1 MSCLACARIGP
12 KSAPPAACQHL
23 PLSETLFAAAR
34 LRTSQAPS
42 IGFLKDLPSIGIPAG
57 VHSREL
63 APASARSPPGIVL
76 VPSSPFLPA
85 STASSSIRFAG
96 LLRPASDPGV
106 HRVSVPRC
114 RMPATISAL
123 PHRCLPSRAFPSRE
137 AVSTS
142 PWFLAPL
149 SLRGL
154 RRCDYEALFRS
165 GIRCDK
171 GSWPNPHR
179 PMLSWASLLEP
190 HLNVRSVGPC
200 KQGRLAHHGP
210 RKRRADQVAGSAR
223 SMPSPPEGSDHTR
236 CAGKERQVDI
246 TVVPGAV
253 ES

>member
-1 MSCLACARIGP
+1 VSCLACARIGP
-12 KSAPPAACQHL
+12 RSAPPAACQHL

-57 VHSREL
+57 VHSRGL
-63 APASARSPPGIVL
+63 APASARSPPGTVL

-106 HRVSVPRC
+106 HRVSMPRC

-137 AVSTS
+137 AVPTS

-179 PMLSWASLLEP
+179 PLLSWASPPGAPPERAVHRPLQAGTSGATWP
-190 HLNVRSVGPC
+190 AQA
-200 KQGRLAHHGP
+200 QGRSGGWVRAIDATAA
-210 RKRRADQVAGSAR
+210 RRQR
-223 SMPSPPEGSDHTR
+223 PHR